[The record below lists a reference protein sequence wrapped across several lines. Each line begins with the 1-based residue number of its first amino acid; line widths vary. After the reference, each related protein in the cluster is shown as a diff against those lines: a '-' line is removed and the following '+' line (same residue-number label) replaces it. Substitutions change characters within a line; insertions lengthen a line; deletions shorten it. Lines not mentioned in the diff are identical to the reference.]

1 MALADIPKDIP
12 IHLELASMTDK
23 DFMNSIMQEVHVGS
37 RSNFDWKKTHVL
49 KSSGP
54 EGVLWI

>member
-23 DFMNSIMQEVHVGS
+23 DFMNSIMQEVNVGS
-37 RSNFDWKKTHVL
+37 RSNENFDAEKD
-49 KSSGP
+49 
-54 EGVLWI
+54 